1 MDSVDVHVKVVDV
14 DVEYCGDCGHIYVCV
29 GGIGVAESWPELSFE
44 LRRFAR
50 RFEKEVIY
58 VVKDCIGVRFLVR
71 AAVHLFDA
79 K

>member
-1 MDSVDVHVKVVDV
+1 MDSVDVYVKVVDI
-14 DVEYCGDCGHIYVCV
+14 DVEYCGDCGV
-29 GGIGVAESWPELSFE
+29 GGICVAESWPELSFE